1 MAKTTEKRPLP
12 DKVAAHHAVSAN
24 TTRTTPKVPM
34 MPHAL
39 LAQTDNLGGRATSR
53 ICATALI
60 PTKMRRKLL
69 LQQLKRLQQR
79 RL

>member
-1 MAKTTEKRPLP
+1 MAKTTEKHPLP
-12 DKVAAHHAVSAN
+12 EKVAAHHAASAN
-24 TTRTTPKVPM
+24 TTRTTRNLLT
-34 MPHAL
+34 MPPVL
-39 LAQTDNLGGRATSR
+39 LAQTDNLGGLATSR